1 MAKTKKTPAA
11 AAKTTSPTKSPS
23 FSGSPRRKS
32 SELKKLEAV
41 STRGSHRINLLKMIE
56 CNEGVQLIFVAIP
69 GKPGVEGFARDL
81 ILLVTDGNDV
91 LSGMFITSVGE
102 RRSADGADT
111 PRKNHRGC
119 WCRVVIR
126 ITDRPE
132 SFAEKRA
139 VLDRIDAVSFCFTFV
154 FHSVVVAQLMLFVC
168 LFLAIIIVIEH
179 P

>member
-41 STRGSHRINLLKMIE
+41 STRGSRRINLLKMIE
-56 CNEGVQLIFVAIP
+56 CNEGVQLIFLAIP
-69 GKPGVEGFARDL
+69 GEPGVEGFAPDL
-81 ILLVTDGNDV
+81 ILLVADGNDV
-91 LSGMFITSVGE
+91 LSGMFIASVGE
-102 RRSADGADT
+102 RRSEDGADT
-111 PRKNHRGC
+111 PRKNHRGH
-119 WCRVVIR
+119 WCRVVTQ

-139 VLDRIDAVSFCFTFV
+139 VLDRVAAASFCFTFV
-154 FHSVVVAQLMLFVC
+154 FHS
-168 LFLAIIIVIEH
+168 IIVA
-179 P
+179 